1 MKYFIIAGE
10 PSGDLHGS
18 NLILNLVEA
27 DPAAD
32 IVCWGGDLMARA
44 GGRVL
49 RHYRETAFMG
59 VWEVMVNIRKVRR
72 NFADCRRQIDELKP
86 DVVILI
92 DYPGF
97 NLRMARYA
105 RKKGIRVYYYI
116 SPKFWAWRE
125 GRVKLLK
132 KYVDR
137 LYIIF
142 PFETEF
148 YRKHGYTAHFL
159 GNPLIDQTE
168 AWRHKTPE
176 HGRLMESLGL
186 GEKPVILLMSGSR
199 LQEISKVLPG
209 MIQVVSLFPEYQFVV
224 AGMEHLP
231 ASLYE
236 GIIGTSPVRVVND
249 RAYDLLSVAEAAL
262 VTSGTATLEAALFGV
277 PQVVCYRTSSL
288 TYAIGRFF
296 LKVRYISLVNL
307 IMGREAVAELIQGEM
322 RRERLRSELEKI
334 IPGGERRESVKRDYE
349 ELRQRLGGEGA
360 SARIASDMVTQL
372 KQGSIET

>member
-1 MKYFIIAGE
+1 M
-10 PSGDLHGS
+10 
-18 NLILNLVEA
+18 
-27 DPAAD
+27 
-32 IVCWGGDLMARA
+32 
-44 GGRVL
+44 

-59 VWEVMVNIRKVRR
+59 AWEVMVNIRKVRR

-105 RKKGIRVYYYI
+105 SRKGIRVYYYI

-125 GRVKLLK
+125 GRVKQLK
-132 KYVDR
+132 RYVER

-142 PFETEF
+142 PFEIEF
-148 YRKHGYTAHFL
+148 YRKHGYRAHFL

-186 GEKPVILLMSGSR
+186 GGKPVILLMAGSR
-199 LQEISKVLPG
+199 LQEIAKVLPE
-209 MIQVVSLFPEYQFVV
+209 MMKVVSFFPEYQFVV

-236 GIIGTSPVRVVND
+236 GIIGTNPVRIVND
-249 RAYDLLSVAEAAL
+249 RTYDLLSVAEAAL

-288 TYAIGRFF
+288 TYALARLF

-307 IMGREAVAELIQGEM
+307 IMGRETVAELIQGEM
-322 RRERLRSELEKI
+322 NRDRLRRELEKI
-334 IPGGERRESVKRDYE
+334 IRGGERREPIKRDYE
-349 ELRQRLGGEGA
+349 ELRQKLGGEGA
-360 SARIASDMVTQL
+360 SARIASDMVTHM
-372 KQGSIET
+372 KRESIET

>member
-1 MKYFIIAGE
+1 M
-10 PSGDLHGS
+10 
-18 NLILNLVEA
+18 
-27 DPAAD
+27 
-32 IVCWGGDLMARA
+32 
-44 GGRVL
+44 

-59 VWEVMVNIRKVRR
+59 AWEVMVNIRKVRR

-105 RKKGIRVYYYI
+105 SRKGIRVYYYI

-125 GRVKLLK
+125 GRVKQLK
-132 KYVDR
+132 RYVER

-142 PFETEF
+142 PFEIEF
-148 YRKHGYTAHFL
+148 YRKHGYRAHFL
-159 GNPLIDQTE
+159 GNPLIDHTE

-186 GEKPVILLMSGSR
+186 GGKPVILLMAGSR
-199 LQEISKVLPG
+199 LQEIAKVLPE
-209 MIQVVSLFPEYQFVV
+209 MMKVVSFFPEYQFVV

-236 GIIGTSPVRVVND
+236 GIIGTNPVRIVND
-249 RAYDLLSVAEAAL
+249 RTYDLLSVAEAAL

-288 TYAIGRFF
+288 TYALARLF

-322 RRERLRSELEKI
+322 NRDRLRRELEKI
-334 IPGGERRESVKRDYE
+334 IRGGERREPIKRDYE
-349 ELRQRLGGEGA
+349 ELRQKLGGEGA
-360 SARIASDMVTQL
+360 SARIASDMVTHM
-372 KQGSIET
+372 KRESIET

>member
-18 NLILNLVEA
+18 NLILNLFEA

-32 IVCWGGDLMARA
+32 IPCWGGDLMSRA

-59 VWEVMVNIRKVRR
+59 AWEVMVNIRKVRR

-105 RKKGIRVYYYI
+105 SRKGIRVYYYI

-125 GRVKLLK
+125 GRVKQLK
-132 KYVDR
+132 RYVER

-142 PFETEF
+142 PFEIEF
-148 YRKHGYTAHFL
+148 YRKHGYRAHFL
-159 GNPLIDQTE
+159 GNPLIDHTE

-186 GEKPVILLMSGSR
+186 GEKPVILLMAGSR
-199 LQEISKVLPG
+199 LQEIAKVLPE
-209 MIQVVSLFPEYQFVV
+209 MMKVVSFFPEYQFVV

-236 GIIGTSPVRVVND
+236 GIIGTNPVRIVND
-249 RAYDLLSVAEAAL
+249 RTYDLLSVAEAAL

-288 TYAIGRFF
+288 TYALARLF

-322 RRERLRSELEKI
+322 NRDRLRRELEKI
-334 IPGGERRESVKRDYE
+334 IRGGERREPIKRDYE
-349 ELRQRLGGEGA
+349 ELRQKLGGEGA
-360 SARIASDMVTQL
+360 SARIASDMVTHM
-372 KQGSIET
+372 KRESIET

>member
-1 MKYFIIAGE
+1 
-10 PSGDLHGS
+10 
-18 NLILNLVEA
+18 
-27 DPAAD
+27 
-32 IVCWGGDLMARA
+32 
-44 GGRVL
+44 
-49 RHYRETAFMG
+49 
-59 VWEVMVNIRKVRR
+59 MVNIRKVQR
-72 NFADCRRQIDELKP
+72 NFAECRRQIDELKP

-97 NLRMARYA
+97 NLRMARFA
-105 RKKGIRVYYYI
+105 RKRGIRVYYYI

-186 GEKPVILLMSGSR
+186 GEKPVILLMAGSR
-199 LQEISKVLPG
+199 LQEISKVLPE
-209 MIQVVSLFPEYQFVV
+209 MIRVVSFFPEYQFVV

-231 ASLYE
+231 APLYE

-349 ELRQRLGGEGA
+349 ELRQKLGGEGA

>member
-18 NLILNLVEA
+18 NLILNLFEA

-32 IVCWGGDLMARA
+32 IVCWGGDLMSKA
-44 GGRVL
+44 GGRVVK
-49 RHYRETAFMG
+49 HYRETAFMG
-59 VWEVMVNIRKVRR
+59 VWEVMVNMRKVRR
-72 NFADCRRQIDELKP
+72 NFAECRRQIDRMMP

-97 NLRMARYA
+97 NLRMASYA
-105 RKKGIRVYYYI
+105 KKRGIRVYYYI

-132 KYVDR
+132 RYVDR

-142 PFETEF
+142 PFEIEF
-148 YRKHGYTAHFL
+148 FRKHGYTAHFL
-159 GNPLIDQTE
+159 GNPLIDQVE
-168 AWRHKTPE
+168 AWRWKTPE
-176 HGRLMESLGL
+176 HDRLMASLGL
-186 GEKPVILLMSGSR
+186 GERPVILLMAGSR
-199 LQEISKVLPG
+199 IQEIGKVLPE
-209 MIQVVSLFPEYQFVV
+209 MVRVASSFPEYQFVV
-224 AGMEHLP
+224 AGMDHLP

-236 GIIGTSPVRVVND
+236 GIIGSNPVRVISD

-277 PQVVCYRTSSL
+277 PQVVCYRTSRL
-288 TYAIGRFF
+288 TYALGMFF
-296 LKVRYISLVNL
+296 LKVRFISLVNL
-307 IMGREAVAELIQGEM
+307 IMGREVVTELIQEELN
-322 RRERLRSELEKI
+322 RERLCSELGKI
-334 IPGGERRESVKRDYE
+334 ITTGERHAAVKREYE

-372 KQGSIET
+372 KQGSMKT

>member
-72 NFADCRRQIDELKP
+72 NFSDCRRQIDELKP

-105 RKKGIRVYYYI
+105 RKRGIRVYYYI

-176 HGRLMESLGL
+176 HGRLKESLGL
-186 GEKPVILLMSGSR
+186 GEKPVILLMAGSR
-199 LQEISKVLPG
+199 LQEIAKVLPE
-209 MIQVVSLFPEYQFVV
+209 MIRVVSLFPDYQFVV

-236 GIIGTSPVRVVND
+236 GIIGTSPVRVIND

-322 RRERLRSELEKI
+322 KRERLRSELEKI

-349 ELRQRLGGEGA
+349 ELRQKLGGEGA

-372 KQGSIET
+372 KRESIET

>member
-18 NLILNLVEA
+18 NLILNLFEA

-32 IVCWGGDLMARA
+32 IPCWGGDLMSRA

-59 VWEVMVNIRKVRR
+59 AWEVMVNIRKVRR

-105 RKKGIRVYYYI
+105 SRKGIRVYYYI

-125 GRVKLLK
+125 GRVKQLK
-132 KYVDR
+132 RYVER

-142 PFETEF
+142 PFEIEF
-148 YRKHGYTAHFL
+148 YRKHGYRAHFL
-159 GNPLIDQTE
+159 GNPLIDHTE

-186 GEKPVILLMSGSR
+186 GGKPVILLMAGSR
-199 LQEISKVLPG
+199 LQEIAKVLPE
-209 MIQVVSLFPEYQFVV
+209 MMKVVSFFPEYQFVV

-236 GIIGTSPVRVVND
+236 GIIGTNPVRIVND
-249 RAYDLLSVAEAAL
+249 RTYDLLSVAEAAL

-288 TYAIGRFF
+288 TYALARLF

-322 RRERLRSELEKI
+322 NRDRLRRELEKI
-334 IPGGERRESVKRDYE
+334 IRGGERREPIKRDYE
-349 ELRQRLGGEGA
+349 ELRQKLGGEGA
-360 SARIASDMVTQL
+360 SARIASDMVTHM
-372 KQGSIET
+372 KRESIET

>member
-1 MKYFIIAGE
+1 M
-10 PSGDLHGS
+10 
-18 NLILNLVEA
+18 
-27 DPAAD
+27 
-32 IVCWGGDLMARA
+32 
-44 GGRVL
+44 

-59 VWEVMVNIRKVRR
+59 AWEVMVNIRKVRR

-105 RKKGIRVYYYI
+105 SRKGIRVYYYI

-125 GRVKLLK
+125 GRVKQLK
-132 KYVDR
+132 RYVER

-142 PFETEF
+142 PFEIEF

-186 GEKPVILLMSGSR
+186 GGKPVILLMAGSR
-199 LQEISKVLPG
+199 LQEIAKVLPE
-209 MIQVVSLFPEYQFVV
+209 MMKVVSFFPEYQFVV

-236 GIIGTSPVRVVND
+236 GIIGTNPVRIVND
-249 RAYDLLSVAEAAL
+249 RTYDLLSVAEAAL

-288 TYAIGRFF
+288 TYALARLF

-307 IMGREAVAELIQGEM
+307 IMGRETVAELIQGEM
-322 RRERLRSELEKI
+322 NRDRLRRELEKI
-334 IPGGERRESVKRDYE
+334 IRGGERREPIKRDYE
-349 ELRQRLGGEGA
+349 ELRQKLGGEGA
-360 SARIASDMVTQL
+360 SARIASDMVTHM
-372 KQGSIET
+372 KRESIET

>member
-18 NLILNLVEA
+18 NLILNLFEA

-32 IVCWGGDLMARA
+32 IPCWGGDLMSRA

-59 VWEVMVNIRKVRR
+59 AWEVMVNIRKVRR

-105 RKKGIRVYYYI
+105 SRKGIRVYYYI

-125 GRVKLLK
+125 GRVKQLK
-132 KYVDR
+132 RYVER

-142 PFETEF
+142 PFEIEF

-186 GEKPVILLMSGSR
+186 GGKPVILLMAGSR
-199 LQEISKVLPG
+199 LQEIAKVLPE
-209 MIQVVSLFPEYQFVV
+209 MMKVVSFFPEYQFVV

-236 GIIGTSPVRVVND
+236 GIIGTNPVRIVND
-249 RAYDLLSVAEAAL
+249 RTYDLLSVAEAAL

-288 TYAIGRFF
+288 TYALARLF

-322 RRERLRSELEKI
+322 NRDRLRRELEKI
-334 IPGGERRESVKRDYE
+334 IRGGERREPIKRDYE
-349 ELRQRLGGEGA
+349 ELRQKLGGEGA
-360 SARIASDMVTQL
+360 SARIASDMVTHM
-372 KQGSIET
+372 KRESIET